1 MITHPTWGCTQTLQQ
16 TQQPEP
22 GPEKKQFTKDSSK
35 SKEYEI
41 FCRVKAG
48 LKDII
53 LGAVDSDYVLGI
65 EDEILRFLNQMP
77 KQIIAHLCNQGEQLD
92 FADKKKL
99 IKERDL
105 EWDGSEVP
113 QMYFNRVTKA
123 MEQLQRAG
131 IASDLNKKGTW
142 RCST

>member
-1 MITHPTWGCTQTLQQ
+1 M
-16 TQQPEP
+16 
-22 GPEKKQFTKDSSK
+22 
-35 SKEYEI
+35 
-41 FCRVKAG
+41 
-48 LKDII
+48 KDII

-123 MEQLQRAG
+123 MEQLQRER
-131 IASDLNKKGTW
+131 IASDLNERRDMAMFYLKATGE
-142 RCST
+142 